1 MMKRFCKITAVLLA
15 LAGAVLF
22 ALAYREHKPFLE
34 MRIMQEA
41 LQEGAVTEAEDPFD
55 RKINFD
61 ALKDIN
67 PDIIGWLY
75 IPQIEVDL
83 PILQGMDNETYLTK
97 SFDGG
102 YSPLGSVFTWADAAE
117 NLSDPHICLFGHN
130 MLSGQM
136 FGRLSRFQ
144 DADFL
149 AGNPSCW
156 IYTPER
162 TKEIEIYRVDTVH
175 RSAAIFQAGWTD
187 PAQDRDRQIVTFA
200 TCTGYDD
207 TAYRLA
213 VTGAVIR
220 EKMVL

>member
-22 ALAYREHKPFLE
+22 ALAYREYKPFLDT
-34 MRIMQEA
+34 RVKQDA
-41 LQEGAVTEAEDPFD
+41 LQEGVVTEAKEPFHRQID
-55 RKINFD
+55 FKALKKIN
-61 ALKDIN
+61 
-67 PDIIGWLY
+67 PEIIGWLY

-83 PILQGMDNETYLTK
+83 PILQGTDDATYLIQ

-102 YSPLGSVFTWADAAE
+102 YSPLGSVFTWAHAE
-117 NLSDPHICLFGHN
+117 EKLTDPHICLFGHN

-144 DADFL
+144 DAAFL
-149 AGNPSCW
+149 KNDPICW

-162 TKEIEIYRVDTVH
+162 TKEIEIYRVETVH
-175 RSAAIFQAGWTD
+175 ESAAIFQETWTD
-187 PAQDRDRQIVTFA
+187 PAQEGQTVTFA
-200 TCTGYDD
+200 TCTGYED

-213 VTGAVIR
+213 VTGRVIR